1 MTKTTLISLIKTI
14 TRPTRL
20 YFRLHNKWTRPFYG
34 RYYGLSSLDQKI
46 EKYLPNKNGY
56 FVELGANDGI
66 SQSNTKYFE
75 VFKGW
80 RGVLVEA
87 YQPNYLKCVKNR
99 KKSTKS
105 FNAACVS
112 FAFQDTKIRFLYSNL
127 MSISLDAKNEIMDRE
142 AHANEGRQFL
152 ESTDEVHEFETHA
165 RTLDSILREA
175 GAPQL
180 IDLLSLD
187 VEGSELEVLSGI
199 NHDEYR
205 FRYICVEARN
215 FQTMNSYMQRY
226 GYEFV
231 EQLTSHDLLYKNNA

>member
-1 MTKTTLISLIKTI
+1 MTRITVISLIKTI

-20 YFRLHNKWTRPFYG
+20 YFRLHNKWTRPLYG

-46 EKYLPNKNGY
+46 ERYLPNKNGY

-165 RTLDSILREA
+165 RTLNSILREA
-175 GAPQL
+175 GAPQI

-187 VEGSELEVLSGI
+187 VEGSELEVLGGI

-205 FRYICVEARN
+205 FRFICVEARK
-215 FQTMNSYMQRY
+215 FQTMNAY
-226 GYEFV
+226 
-231 EQLTSHDLLYKNNA
+231 L

>member
-1 MTKTTLISLIKTI
+1 MTNAPLINIIKKI

-34 RYYGLSSLDQKI
+34 RYYGLSLLDQKI
-46 EKYLPNKNGY
+46 EKYLPYKNGY

-80 RGVLVEA
+80 KGVLVEA
-87 YQPNYLKCVKNR
+87 YQPNYLKCIKNR

-105 FNAACVS
+105 FNSACVS
-112 FAFQDTKIRFLYSNL
+112 FDFKDEKMRFLYSNL
-127 MSISLDAKNEIMDRE
+127 MSISLDAKNEILDRE

-152 ESTDEVHEFETHA
+152 ESSEEVHEFETKA
-165 RTLDSILREA
+165 RTLNSILREA
-175 GAPQL
+175 SAPRL
-180 IDLLSLD
+180 MDLLSLD
-187 VEGSELEVLSGI
+187 VEGSELEVLGGI
-199 NHDEYR
+199 NHNEYR
-205 FRYICVEARN
+205 FKYICVETRN
-215 FQTMNSYMQRY
+215 IEMMNTFMQGC

-231 EQLTSHDLLYKNNA
+231 EKLTSHDLLYKNKA

>member
-1 MTKTTLISLIKTI
+1 MTKTTPISLLKTI

-34 RYYGLSSLDQKI
+34 RYYGLSFLDQKI

-80 RGVLVEA
+80 KGVLVEA
-87 YQPNYLKCVKNR
+87 YHPNYLKCVTNR

-112 FAFQDTKIRFLYSNL
+112 FEFQGTKIRFLFSNL

-152 ESTDEVHEFETHA
+152 DANEEVHEFETQA
-165 RTLDSILREA
+165 RTLKTILREA
-175 GAPQL
+175 GAPHL

-187 VEGSELEVLSGI
+187 VEGSELEVLGGI
-199 NHDEYR
+199 DHSEYR
-205 FRYICVEARN
+205 FKYICVEARN
-215 FQTMNSYMQRY
+215 FQSMDTFMQGC

-231 EQLTSHDLLYKNNA
+231 EQLTSHDLLYKNRD